1 MDKMVTAVIAGTER
15 QLNYSV
21 EVMFDTAEKFGDIQS
36 ALDIVIA
43 DSVDGFEAVKWFA
56 IRMANDAELCRRDA
70 GYDPQPMLHDSDIT
84 RRIRPVDLEDLRS
97 AVVDAIRLGY
107 QREVVNENE
116 EQDLGLE
123 ELQAKKA
130 KAGE

>member
-15 QLNYSV
+15 QLNYSI
-21 EVMFDTAEKFGDIQS
+21 EVMFDTAEKFGDVKS
-36 ALDIVIA
+36 ALELVSE
-43 DSVDGFEAVKWFA
+43 DSADGFEAVKWLA

-84 RRIRPVDLEDLRS
+84 RRIRPIDLEDLRS